1 MSMPLPN
8 SHAIAAGW
16 NVPLLSLTAIT
27 TLFDT
32 AGNVLPPPRAL
43 GSYSHGIPEPRGD
56 MSVTVAGVAS
66 VKWIWDRIERS
77 FRKIIRAN
85 YCGMGLNSLSGQVT
99 IWTPIEEPGDYY
111 RCNAMLYVP
120 PIDSL
125 QYDGET
131 DWYNNFALS
140 FVITEILDTP

>member
-1 MSMPLPN
+1 MAN
-8 SHAIAAGW
+8 AHALAAGW
-16 NVPLLSLTAIT
+16 NVPLLSLTGVT

-32 AGNVLPPPRAL
+32 MGNVLPPPRAL
-43 GSYSHGIPEPRGD
+43 GTYSHGVVEPRGD

-77 FRKIIRAN
+77 FRKILRAN
-85 YCGMGLNSLSGQVT
+85 YCGMGLNDLSGQVT
-99 IWTPIEEPGDYY
+99 IYTNIESPDDFYL
-111 RCNAMLYVP
+111 CNAMLYVP

-125 QYDGET
+125 TYEGDA

-140 FVITEILDTP
+140 FVITEILDAP